1 MIAKYPEYSKKL
13 CFEDEEHKIEQI
25 KEIISGIRNIRT
37 TMNVHPSRKS
47 KLIFIAKPEYKS
59 VIEESTGFIKKLGF
73 SEEIEI
79 RKEKVD
85 IPQNAVNVLT
95 QDLEVFM
102 PFEDLVDIEEER
114 QRLQKEK
121 EKILIEKEKT
131 DKMLGNPGFL
141 AKAPAAKVE
150 EEKEKL
156 AKWNEML
163 ESIEQRLKNL

>member
-1 MIAKYPEYSKKL
+1 M
-13 CFEDEEHKIEQI
+13 
-25 KEIISGIRNIRT
+25 
-37 TMNVHPSRKS
+37 
-47 KLIFIAKPEYKS
+47 
-59 VIEESTGFIKKLGF
+59 GFIKKLGF

-79 RKEKVD
+79 KEEKVE

-102 PFEDLVDIEEER
+102 PFEDLVDVEEEK
-114 QRLQKEK
+114 QRLKREK
-121 EKILIEKEKT
+121 EKILLEKEKT

-150 EEKEKL
+150 EEKLKL

-163 ESIEQRLKNL
+163 ENIEQRIKNL